1 MRSTWCTFCLV
12 WLFSLAVSPALAEYR
27 LQPGDTVEISVA
39 QQTNLNRQA
48 VIAPDGRL
56 SLPLAGHLQAEGLTV
71 EELEA
76 ALVDRLSSFF
86 KDKLNLTVML
96 LPNPQHMPTVF
107 VVGDVNTPG
116 AFPFRQDMTVLH
128 AVSVSG
134 GLFRSALLA
143 ADRDRALVVE
153 GEIERQR
160 KRLVELQLKMARL
173 QAELDGQDKIDV
185 PAQVNSS
192 ISKGVLDDLL
202 AEEQKILER
211 RRDEVQVQLD
221 AKQHI
226 DEITKRSAE
235 AAQEQMQT
243 VTQRIELAKQ
253 RLASTSILVD
263 KGLANVSVR
272 LEIEGSIAELEG
284 MRNSLQ
290 SAMAT
295 AEGSVAAEANR
306 LQGLLEE
313 RRTRD
318 LLDLQD
324 TRREADELAGS
335 MADSENVLSIYSNDA
350 ANTRGRNAT
359 RTVEYRIVRSENGQT
374 SEIEANEMT
383 KLRPGDL
390 VRVVFVDTS
399 GQSEAQLTGG
409 TATGATGQ

>member
-12 WLFSLAVSPALAEYR
+12 WLFSLVVSSALAEYR

-76 ALVDRLSSFF
+76 ALVERLSSFF

-173 QAELDGQDKIDV
+173 QAELDDRDKIEV

-211 RRDEVQVQLD
+211 RRDEVQMQLD
-221 AKQHI
+221 AKKHI
-226 DEITKRSAE
+226 DEITQRSAE

-324 TRREADELAGS
+324 TRREADELAAS

-409 TATGATGQ
+409 AATGATGQ

>member
-12 WLFSLAVSPALAEYR
+12 WLFSLVVSPALAEYR

-76 ALVDRLSSFF
+76 ALVERLSSFF

-173 QAELDGQDKIDV
+173 QAELDDRDKIEV

-221 AKQHI
+221 AKKHI
-226 DEITKRSAE
+226 DEITQRSAA

-243 VTQRIELAKQ
+243 VTQRIDLAKQ

-324 TRREADELAGS
+324 TRREADELAAS